1 MRLEFFAPGVPVGQ
15 PRGRP
20 VAFRGKARIYDP
32 GTANNWKQTVAAA
45 AEPLLPKRPAA
56 LGLRGPLSLLLV
68 FTMPRPK
75 SHFRK
80 NGTLKP
86 GAPKWHETKPDAD
99 NLAKAVMDVL
109 SVLGVWYDDDQIADL
124 YVKKIYASSL
134 SAAGVFVGVNLLEEH
149 AS

>member
-1 MRLEFFAPGVPVGQ
+1 MRLEFFAAGVPVGQ

-32 GTANNWKQTVAAA
+32 GTANAWKQAVAAA
-45 AEPLLPKRPAA
+45 AEPLLPKRPNA
-56 LGLRGPLSLLLV
+56 LALLGPLSLLLV

-75 SHFRK
+75 SHLRK
-80 NGTLKP
+80 DGSIKA
-86 GAPKWHETKPDAD
+86 GAPKWHESKPDAD

-109 SVLGVWYDDDQIADL
+109 STLGVWYDDDQVADL
-124 YVKKIYASSL
+124 YVKKLYASTPA
-134 SAAGVFVGVNLLEEH
+134 AAGVFVGINLLEEK